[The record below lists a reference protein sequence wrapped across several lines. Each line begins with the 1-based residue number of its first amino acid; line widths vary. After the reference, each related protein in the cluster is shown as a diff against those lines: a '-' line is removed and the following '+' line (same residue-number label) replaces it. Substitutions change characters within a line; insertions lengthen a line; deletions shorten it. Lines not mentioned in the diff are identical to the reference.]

1 MARPHPSRKVGACRQ
16 YRAGAA
22 SPRADEGGRLRPVP
36 DEPSP
41 SETGARP
48 VAQDWRALLAI
59 YAFTSLVEAL
69 GVSQVFAFL
78 PLRLQEVGVPQDQVV
93 PLTGLFTALIF
104 VFGIFLV
111 PFWGVWA
118 DKISR
123 RAVIVRSAIVETV
136 VFAGVA
142 LAAQPWQL
150 AAALLLTGL
159 QLGNT
164 GVMLAALRDVAPPRR
179 IGTISAAFG
188 AMSPVGFAIGPVL
201 GGYMVDGLHLPLSAV
216 FWSGSALSLGIVV
229 LLLGASREVRPEVVP
244 AGRTLTL
251 AIDAVRGT
259 LGDPTVRRL
268 FAIFGVAILGNQ
280 MIRPYLP
287 LIVQNLVGRG
297 PGLASAIGLVVG
309 TVALAGALVSPLSG
323 PLGDRIGLRPVLVGA
338 LVLDGL
344 AIAPMPFTGTLA
356 LLALLGFVYAASYAA
371 VQAMIFA
378 LVATQA
384 PPERRSATLN
394 LVLLP
399 LYVAG
404 IVGPSLAAGLAATA
418 GLSALYPVA
427 GGFMVVSALILAGV
441 VRPRR
446 RRAAESVGRN

>member
-1 MARPHPSRKVGACRQ
+1 MLSEPAATPARSGGK
-16 YRAGAA
+16 
-22 SPRADEGGRLRPVP
+22 SP
-36 DEPSP
+36 
-41 SETGARP
+41 
-48 VAQDWRALLAI
+48 QDWRVLLAI
-59 YAFTSLVEAL
+59 YSVTSLVEAF

-78 PLRLQEVGVPQDQVV
+78 PLRLRDVGVAPDLVL

-123 RAVIVRSAIVETV
+123 RAVIVRSAIVEAV

-142 LAAQPWQL
+142 LAAEPWQL

-164 GVMLAALRDVAPPRR
+164 GVMLAALRDVAPPGR

-188 AMSPVGFAIGPVL
+188 AMSPVGFAIGPVV
-201 GGYMVDGLHLPLSAV
+201 GGFMVDGLGYPLASIYWTGAC
-216 FWSGSALSLGIVV
+216 LSVGIVV
-229 LLLGASREVRPEVVP
+229 LLLGASREVRPEIVP
-244 AGRTLTL
+244 AGRTLAL
-251 AIDAVRGT
+251 AVDAVRGT

-287 LIVQNLVGRG
+287 LLVQELVGIG

-309 TVALAGALVSPLSG
+309 TVAFAGALVSPLSG
-323 PLGDRIGLRPVLVGA
+323 PLGDRIGLRAVLVGA
-338 LVLDGL
+338 LLLDGL
-344 AIAPMPFTGTLA
+344 SIAPMPFAGTLP
-356 LLALLGFVYAASYAA
+356 LLAVLGFVYAASYAA
-371 VQAMIFA
+371 VQAMVFA
-378 LVATQA
+378 LVATEA
-384 PPERRSATLN
+384 PPDRRSATLN

-418 GLSALYPVA
+418 GLSVLYPVA
-427 GGFMVVSALILAGV
+427 GGIMALSALVLAGI
-441 VRPRR
+441 VRAPRR
-446 RRAAESVGRN
+446 RTAANRSRPDR

>member
-1 MARPHPSRKVGACRQ
+1 MLTEPTAATPRNAGRP
-16 YRAGAA
+16 
-22 SPRADEGGRLRPVP
+22 
-36 DEPSP
+36 
-41 SETGARP
+41 T
-48 VAQDWRALLAI
+48 QDWRVLLAI
-59 YAFTSLVEAL
+59 YSATSLVEAF

-78 PLRLQEVGVPQDQVV
+78 PLRLRDVGVAPDLVV

-123 RAVIVRSAIVETV
+123 RAVIVRSAVVEAV
-136 VFAGVA
+136 VFAGIA

-150 AAALLLTGL
+150 AIALLLTGL

-179 IGTISAAFG
+179 IGTVSAAFG
-188 AMSPVGFAIGPVL
+188 AMSPVGFAIGPVV
-201 GGYMVDGLHLPLSAV
+201 GGFMVDGLGFPLASI
-216 FWSGSALSLGIVV
+216 FWTGAGLSVGIVA
-229 LLLGASREVRPEVVP
+229 LLLGASREVRPEIVP
-244 AGRTLTL
+244 SGRTLAL
-251 AIDAVRGT
+251 AVDAVRGA

-287 LIVQNLVGRG
+287 LLVQDLVGVG

-309 TVALAGALVSPLSG
+309 TVAFAGALVSPLSG
-323 PLGDRIGLRPVLVGA
+323 PLGDRVGLRAVLVGA
-338 LVLDGL
+338 LLVDGL
-344 AIAPMPFTGTLA
+344 SIAPMPFAGTLP
-356 LLALLGFVYAASYAA
+356 LLAVLGFVYAASYAA

-384 PPERRSATLN
+384 PAERRSATLN

-418 GLSALYPVA
+418 GLSVLYPVA
-427 GGFMVVSALILAGV
+427 GGIMALSALVLAGI
-441 VRPRR
+441 VRPPRGR
-446 RRAAESVGRN
+446 SVGRASRAPG

>member
-1 MARPHPSRKVGACRQ
+1 V
-16 YRAGAA
+16 
-22 SPRADEGGRLRPVP
+22 
-36 DEPSP
+36 
-41 SETGARP
+41 
-48 VAQDWRALLAI
+48 LLAI
-59 YAFTSLVEAL
+59 YSATSLVEAF

-78 PLRLQEVGVPQDQVV
+78 PLRLRDVGVAPDLVV

-123 RAVIVRSAIVETV
+123 RAVIVRSAVVEAI

-142 LAAQPWQL
+142 LAAEPWQL

-164 GVMLAALRDVAPPRR
+164 GVMLAALRDVAPRGR
-179 IGTISAAFG
+179 IGTVSAAFG
-188 AMSPVGFAIGPVL
+188 AMSPVGFAIGPVV
-201 GGYMVDGLHLPLSAV
+201 GGFMVDGLGIPLADI
-216 FWSGSALSLGIVV
+216 FWTGAILSVGIVV
-229 LLLGASREVRPEVVP
+229 LLLAASREVRPEIVP
-244 AGRTLTL
+244 TGRTLTL
-251 AIDAVRGT
+251 AVGAVQGA

-287 LIVQNLVGRG
+287 LLVQDLVGVG

-323 PLGDRIGLRPVLVGA
+323 PLGDRVGLRAVLVGA
-338 LVLDGL
+338 LVVDGL
-344 AIAPMPFTGTLA
+344 AIGPMPLVGTLP
-356 LLALLGFVYAASYAA
+356 LLAVLGFAYAASYAA
-371 VQAMIFA
+371 VQAMVFA
-378 LVATQA
+378 LVATEA
-384 PPERRSATLN
+384 PPDRRSATLN

-404 IVGPSLAAGLAATA
+404 IVGPSVAAAVAATA
-418 GLSALYPVA
+418 GLHALYPIA
-427 GGFMVVSALILAGV
+427 GGFMILSALLLAGI

-446 RRAAESVGRN
+446 RGRRTLPSS